1 MIELKYEQAMVRPY
15 IESLFYD
22 TDHYHNDLDRPSGY
36 TDPRVNTL
44 LFPFVST
51 IGYHWEQL
59 FYGDTII

>member
-36 TDPRVNTL
+36 TDPLVNTPL
-44 LFPFVST
+44 IYNCFH
-51 IGYHWEQL
+51 HWIPL
-59 FYGDTII
+59 GTIILW